1 MSAFPLHGDPK
12 LLISATRAI
21 KNAKYLQER
30 AGILLPGGVVPNFLR
45 EVPMEILR
53 ILHLDANSRDLI
65 DSTIAS
71 ILKQITFPEL
81 TWTPYLAVPSISFRS
96 HSPSVIRITRRCQS
110 APAI

>member
-81 TWTPYLAVPSISFRS
+81 TASADGPLIWRYPPFRS
-96 HSPSVIRITRRCQS
+96 DRIHH
-110 APAI
+110 P